1 MLNIFGNLLHGLAG
15 WRQRQRAYAELATLD
30 DRSLADI
37 GITRSEI
44 PYVLSHAAEHRAEMD
59 AQRLARGLIVSSR
72 RGEPARPRPGARCA
86 IVGRA
91 PGAG

>member
-1 MLNIFGNLLHGLAG
+1 MLTIIGNLIHGLAD

-44 PYVLSHAAEHRAEMD
+44 PYVLSHPAERHSDIGVPANTNVSRAA
-59 AQRLARGLIVSSR
+59 
-72 RGEPARPRPGARCA
+72 
-86 IVGRA
+86 
-91 PGAG
+91 